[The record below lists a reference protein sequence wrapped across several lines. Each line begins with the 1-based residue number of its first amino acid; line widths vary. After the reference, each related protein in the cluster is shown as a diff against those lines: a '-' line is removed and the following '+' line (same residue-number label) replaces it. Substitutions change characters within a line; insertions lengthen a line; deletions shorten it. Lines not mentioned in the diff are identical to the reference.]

1 MPFLL
6 LRFLPAVLRSPLVGL
21 GLVPTIVGGSL
32 GLRGYSR
39 LARFQGW

>member
-1 MPFLL
+1 MSFLL

-21 GLVPTIVGGSL
+21 GLVSAVVGGSL

-39 LARFQGW
+39 FARFQGW